1 MSKKKLN
8 ATPKIALAFSIQ
20 VYREQGFIRSGEGYY
35 KAVSDEEDADRVYV
49 SDNKSRVIDLIT
61 QGNEPSQE
69 LLDAAQ
75 EIMDKFSGKFMLKKL
90 TDGLT
95 SFEKSVADA
104 FANEQVSSFSI
115 AVLASIPH
123 MDVIDIKRQV
133 VNDRIEALRFDSD
146 YFGESKK
153 RYDINVDVI
162 DVKYIQS
169 SGVYMITTVYNK
181 KDIVKFWWRDQ
192 PDLTDII
199 DGRTIKIRG
208 TVNRHE
214 VGKYSQA
221 KETMLNRVK
230 IISN

>member
-8 ATPKIALAFSIQ
+8 ATPKITLAFAIQ

-49 SDNKSRVIDLIT
+49 SDNKSQVIDLIT
-61 QGNEPSQE
+61 QGNTPSQE
-69 LLDAAQ
+69 LLDTAQ

-95 SFEKSVADA
+95 SFEKSVSEA
-104 FANEQVSSFSI
+104 FANEQVSSFSV

-123 MDVIDIKRQV
+123 MDVIDIKRQE

-153 RYDINVDVI
+153 RYDISVDVI

-169 SGVYMITTVYNK
+169 SAVYMITTVYNK